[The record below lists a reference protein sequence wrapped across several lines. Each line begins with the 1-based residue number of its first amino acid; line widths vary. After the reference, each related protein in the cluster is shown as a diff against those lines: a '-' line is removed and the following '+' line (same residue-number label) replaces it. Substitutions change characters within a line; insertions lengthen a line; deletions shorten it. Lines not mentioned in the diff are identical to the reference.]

1 LKQYWENAV
10 VVPDVTDEINS
21 LNSGSECDGQ
31 SDSKSG
37 SPSNQEP
44 DGVKKNKVENMFFA
58 DGTPPGT
65 QEKFTRGLH
74 HLFCHKSIYSQM
86 PFISL
91 NGI

>member
-1 LKQYWENAV
+1 LKQYWEKAV
-10 VVPDVTDEINS
+10 VVPGVTDEINS
-21 LNSGSECDGQ
+21 LNSGSESDGQ
-31 SDSKSG
+31 SDSKSS

-65 QEKFTRGLH
+65 QEKFTRDLH
-74 HLFCHKSIYSQM
+74 HLFCHKSKYSHM
-86 PFISL
+86 TLVLF